1 MFCPCGIV
9 LNFKLRLAVTF
20 AFLSKKEHVRHV
32 IQAWW
37 RMRST
42 SVWVAQALSRRYS
55 ISLDY
60 QYPHFFTSSMNFEL
74 VHSDS
79 QFSIHHL
86 YQILENIYK
95 IEAITTFV
103 NAVLSITVTR
113 RDNFQTEHH
122 VNMECQ
128 DFYMNVA
135 SGLKQE

>member
-1 MFCPCGIV
+1 
-9 LNFKLRLAVTF
+9 
-20 AFLSKKEHVRHV
+20 
-32 IQAWW
+32 
-37 RMRST
+37 
-42 SVWVAQALSRRYS
+42 
-55 ISLDY
+55 
-60 QYPHFFTSSMNFEL
+60 MNFEL

-79 QFSIHHL
+79 QSSIHHL

-95 IEAITTFV
+95 IEAITTSV